1 MAALCADVFI
11 SKLRHSAFLLLY
23 SSIPVFPFLT
33 LHVPLSFANFSYLR
47 KKLAGVRIVVVFF
60 FFSNFRMYQR
70 LFFFWFWPLKGKFQI
85 LVLDFSNLRRWRGT
99 IPTMMESGETRNY
112 VSTLCASRHHLKNL
126 HPDRTYWLNRSRCN
140 KMRGVFPDRK
150 KMLIFRIGLR
160 SCQVL
165 VIFV

>member
-60 FFSNFRMYQR
+60 FFE
-70 LFFFWFWPLKGKFQI
+70 
-85 LVLDFSNLRRWRGT
+85 FS
-99 IPTMMESGETRNY
+99 Y
-112 VSTLCASRHHLKNL
+112 VSKVILL
-126 HPDRTYWLNRSRCN
+126 
-140 KMRGVFPDRK
+140 
-150 KMLIFRIGLR
+150 LILAP
-160 SCQVL
+160 
-165 VIFV
+165 

>member
-60 FFSNFRMYQR
+60 FFRIFVCIKGYSSSDSGPLKENFR
-70 LFFFWFWPLKGKFQI
+70 FSSWIFQI
-85 LVLDFSNLRRWRGT
+85 QDDEEAQS
-99 IPTMMESGETRNY
+99 
-112 VSTLCASRHHLKNL
+112 
-126 HPDRTYWLNRSRCN
+126 
-140 KMRGVFPDRK
+140 
-150 KMLIFRIGLR
+150 
-160 SCQVL
+160 QQ
-165 VIFV
+165 